1 MDPTDTQSG
10 VNPPGAAV
18 PAELGQPRAAPA
30 RQATILIVDDD
41 ETNRYTLARRLTRE
55 GYEQLVMAGNGI
67 EALTALRA
75 DRVDLVLLDIMMP
88 VLDGFGV
95 LEAMAADPALKQI
108 PVLVISAVDDQA
120 KYVRAIELG
129 AQDYLPKPFDPT
141 LLRARVRT
149 CLERRQLQ
157 NEVTELLA
165 ESRAILEL
173 SPVATFLFKRLE
185 VKWMNPVAE
194 QLLGYAAPELVGR
207 KTEHLHLSREDYRNF
222 VLKTAPILKSGAPFR
237 GDIHLKR
244 KDGKTILIRASAKAI
259 APWDLDRG
267 IIWIAE
273 DVTEQRTEAARI
285 QFLAHHDTLTGLPNR
300 LLLNDRIKIAVAQAV
315 RARGLAGVMFLDLDK
330 FKAINDTLG
339 HAVGDLLL
347 IEVSK
352 RLKLAVRESDT
363 VARLGGD
370 EFVVVLPG
378 LKTREDATVVA
389 KKVRA
394 ALAEP
399 YQLGDH
405 AVNTSPSIGVVLY
418 PDDTRDAEALVKCAD
433 TAMYAAKQAG
443 RNQYLFYADIS
454 PTPALRV

>member
-1 MDPTDTQSG
+1 M
-10 VNPPGAAV
+10 
-18 PAELGQPRAAPA
+18 
-30 RQATILIVDDD
+30 
-41 ETNRYTLARRLTRE
+41 
-55 GYEQLVMAGNGI
+55 
-67 EALTALRA
+67 
-75 DRVDLVLLDIMMP
+75 
-88 VLDGFGV
+88 
-95 LEAMAADPALKQI
+95 
-108 PVLVISAVDDQA
+108 
-120 KYVRAIELG
+120 
-129 AQDYLPKPFDPT
+129 
-141 LLRARVRT
+141 
-149 CLERRQLQ
+149 Q

-194 QLLGYAAPELVGR
+194 QLLGYAAPELVGK
-207 KTEHLHLSREDYRNF
+207 KTEHLHLSRDDYRNF

-454 PTPALRV
+454 PTPAVRV